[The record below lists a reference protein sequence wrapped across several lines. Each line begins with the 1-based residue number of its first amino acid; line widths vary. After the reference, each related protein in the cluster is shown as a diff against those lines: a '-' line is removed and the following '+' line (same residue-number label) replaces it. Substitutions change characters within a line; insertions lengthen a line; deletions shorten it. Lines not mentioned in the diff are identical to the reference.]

1 MTSVRSGS
9 TLTIK
14 LSSLRVGDLMTIAIG
29 SATSHSGHWTW
40 TAPTAATPAPPPP
53 AGPPWAGGRRLPVA
67 LLPAVEGV
75 VYQQPADRPIV
86 VGDWSDLGSARAVGF
101 GAAGV
106 MVDQVVGRGDVQR
119 VGHLLRRP
127 TLARLP
133 VYTPVYLRWSR
144 LQ

>member
-14 LSSLRVGDLMTIAIG
+14 LSSLRVGDLMTVAIG
-29 SATSHSGHWTW
+29 SATLHSGHWTW
-40 TAPTAATPAPPPP
+40 TTPTAATPA
-53 AGPPWAGGRRLPVA
+53 GLPWAGGLRLPLG